1 MKSNIREEEKE
12 MVQAEVKKVRV
23 YVIEEQTIYQEVYR
37 IVFSP
42 DIIGFLPAG
51 ISYPIEL
58 LGISSDFELEAINR
72 AIINDEPDVMLLSTR
87 KITPDMV
94 ITLENIRRNH
104 PGIGIALLLMY
115 YSPEDIELLR
125 RVVQQGEG
133 GMALFLKQSV
143 DLSEQMCSIIIAVRQ
158 GQVIL
163 DPALSTLL
171 FTGKPEC
178 PVLKQLTARELEI
191 LSLLS
196 KGHTNGAIAQSLYI
210 DIKTVEHH
218 INSMYSKLKTTLD
231 FNSKHSRVSA
241 ARLYLEA
248 TGELLTPVLAD

>member
-1 MKSNIREEEKE
+1 MAKTEAKT
-12 MVQAEVKKVRV
+12 VRV
-23 YVIEEQTIYQEVYR
+23 YVVEEQAIYQEVYR
-37 IVFSP
+37 MAFSA
-42 DIIGFLPAG
+42 DTTRSLQAG
-51 ISYPIEL
+51 TVCPIEL
-58 LGISSDFELEAINR
+58 LGVASDCEFETINR
-72 AIINDEPDVMLLSTR
+72 VIESDRPDVLLLSTR

-94 ITLENIRRNH
+94 TTMEQIRTNYH
-104 PGIGIALLLMY
+104 GIGIALFLMS

-125 RVVQQGEG
+125 RVAQRGAG

-163 DPALSTLL
+163 DPTLSALLL
-171 FTGKPEC
+171 AGKPEY

-191 LSLLS
+191 LSLLAR
-196 KGHTNGAIAQSLYI
+196 GNTNGAIAQSLYI
-210 DIKTVEHH
+210 DVKTVEHH
-218 INSMYSKLKTTLD
+218 INSMYSKLKTSID

-248 TGELLTPVLAD
+248 TGELLAPALAR